1 MGCSCIPR
9 AGREGPETPLPKFR
23 VFVLLCITVS
33 EGFSLNMLFP
43 FVSYMVRSFGY
54 TSAADV
60 GRHAAVCVCVC
71 WRAWRAFTRRVW
83 QTSFYA
89 AFVGSAFGF
98 AQFLGSFYWGVLSDR
113 YGRRP
118 VLLLGL
124 IGSAF
129 SMVLFGFSTSLSMAI
144 ASRALNGLLNG
155 NSGGELAW
163 LCCRMVNAW
172 LVVTPSLVRCCSGQD
187 IHARDHGRNQ
197 PSPSIR
203 AVRDGV
209 GCRQVG

>member
-71 WRAWRAFTRRVW
+71 VCVCVGVHGGYSRGVCGRQASTRRSSEARLASHSSLGHFTGVFCL
-83 QTSFYA
+83 TDMDGARCSC
-89 AFVGSAFGF
+89 SA
-98 AQFLGSFYWGVLSDR
+98 
-113 YGRRP
+113 
-118 VLLLGL
+118 
-124 IGSAF
+124 
-129 SMVLFGFSTSLSMAI
+129 
-144 ASRALNGLLNG
+144 
-155 NSGGELAW
+155 
-163 LCCRMVNAW
+163 
-172 LVVTPSLVRCCSGQD
+172 
-187 IHARDHGRNQ
+187 
-197 PSPSIR
+197 
-203 AVRDGV
+203 
-209 GCRQVG
+209 

>member
-71 WRAWRAFTRRVW
+71 VCVCALACMAGIHAACVADKLLRGVRRKRVW
-83 QTSFYA
+83 
-89 AFVGSAFGF
+89 
-98 AQFLGSFYWGVLSDR
+98 L
-113 YGRRP
+113 RP
-118 VLLLGL
+118 VPWVLLLGC
-124 IGSAF
+124 F
-129 SMVLFGFSTSLSMAI
+129 V
-144 ASRALNGLLNG
+144 
-155 NSGGELAW
+155 
-163 LCCRMVNAW
+163 
-172 LVVTPSLVRCCSGQD
+172 
-187 IHARDHGRNQ
+187 
-197 PSPSIR
+197 
-203 AVRDGV
+203 
-209 GCRQVG
+209 